1 MDVIPIATV
10 MIRVV
15 SWAIH
20 GAGTSLGVF
29 MHILSH
35 HLGGGVMSPLQEP
48 IRVGIVLG
56 SDSEEETGPSVDIR
70 GVGARNLSSQPRA
83 PPAQS

>member
-1 MDVIPIATV
+1 
-10 MIRVV
+10 
-15 SWAIH
+15 
-20 GAGTSLGVF
+20 
-29 MHILSH
+29 
-35 HLGGGVMSPLQEP
+35 MSPLQEP

-83 PPAQS
+83 PPAQSRSTPQSLSNGWTIPLRAPPSLPWTLIHAAHSA